1 MLPACLAGT
10 LPTLQV
16 GIFHHHIGV
25 KIVLPLRQVC
35 PVADNL
41 FSAQAVVLCQR
52 NKGQMQVG
60 RFLVHVYHRRH
71 DIFPSYPANE
81 EVRRPLEERLY
92 LLWGFPLKKLRAG
105 GYQRID
111 KPCAVLAGSAPGLLN
126 PALNEV
132 VIASLRLDDME
143 VVFTPAGVNVGVA
156 GVLFFLPF
164 VMGFQRPCRVALVLL
179 KP

>member
-1 MLPACLAGT
+1 MC
-10 LPTLQV
+10 
-16 GIFHHHIGV
+16 IRDSHHIGV
-25 KIVLPLRQVC
+25 NIVLPLRQVC
-35 PVADNL
+35 PVANNL

-81 EVRRPLEERLY
+81 EVRRPLEKRLY
-92 LLWGFPLKKLRAG
+92 LLWGFPLEKLRAG
-105 GYQRID
+105 SYQRID

-143 VVFTPAGVNVGVA
+143 VVFAPACVNVGIA
-156 GVLFFLPF
+156 GILFFLSF

-179 KP
+179 KPQDLSLIHI

>member
-1 MLPACLAGT
+1 
-10 LPTLQV
+10 
-16 GIFHHHIGV
+16 
-25 KIVLPLRQVC
+25 
-35 PVADNL
+35 
-41 FSAQAVVLCQR
+41 
-52 NKGQMQVG
+52 MQVG

-81 EVRRPLEERLY
+81 ESRRPLEERLY
-92 LLWGFPLKKLRAG
+92 LLCGFPLEKLRAG

-111 KPCAVLAGSAPGLLN
+111 KPGAVLAGSAPGLFN
-126 PALNEV
+126 PALNEA

-143 VVFTPAGVNVGVA
+143 VVLAPAGVNVGVA

-179 KP
+179 KPQDCVLRHSTPFPIPFLSGVFHRENPTENSSDRIGMDRI

>member
-1 MLPACLAGT
+1 
-10 LPTLQV
+10 
-16 GIFHHHIGV
+16 
-25 KIVLPLRQVC
+25 
-35 PVADNL
+35 
-41 FSAQAVVLCQR
+41 
-52 NKGQMQVG
+52 
-60 RFLVHVYHRRH
+60 VYHRRH

-81 EVRRPLEERLY
+81 EVRRPLEKRLY
-92 LLWGFPLKKLRAG
+92 LLWGFLLKKLRAG

-143 VVFTPAGVNVGVA
+143 VVFAPACVNVGIA
-156 GVLFFLPF
+156 GILFFLSF